1 MNLNIFNNDNELSE
15 VTIANYVKFARSVNQ
30 HIDNESDLN
39 DFKLV
44 SKSISN
50 ITDNINSQRNYYSAV
65 IKYLRL
71 TNVDESIIKPFTKKV
86 TDISHILNKKV
97 YKLKEKL
104 VGIDYNQKV
113 KDFIKKL
120 DDKDYSDL
128 SLNEFMLS
136 LYVLLPPRRLD
147 YINMI
152 YTTDKSVINNMEHNY
167 IFHKGRS
174 IRMVFNKYKTSKT
187 YGQQTFF
194 LTIKKDFEIRM
205 ILRRRG
211 LKSGE
216 FIYHKQ
222 ERQFRKDM
230 NKITLEVFGVEMNV
244 QDLRVMYNT
253 HKFQDAKKSLK
264 EMKEDAA
271 KMAHSVSEKVQMDS
285 R

>member
-271 KMAHSVSEKVQMDS
+271 KMAHSVSEKVQIYI